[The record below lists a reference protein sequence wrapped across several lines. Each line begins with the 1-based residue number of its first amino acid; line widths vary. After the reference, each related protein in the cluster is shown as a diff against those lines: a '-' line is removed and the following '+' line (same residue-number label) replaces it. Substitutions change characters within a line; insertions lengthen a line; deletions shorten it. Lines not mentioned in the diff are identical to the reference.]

1 MAAGRGHQQGM
12 APLQPHVA
20 QSDAGERVKWH
31 AGHAEACGC
40 RAIPE
45 RIRQN
50 VLKLLKSRGK
60 L

>member
-1 MAAGRGHQQGM
+1 M
-12 APLQPHVA
+12 APLQPHLA